1 MKHYKM
7 AASRGHAEAE
17 YRVGFMYQNGLGRE
31 RDYPQ
36 ALHWYSLAAA
46 QEDAHSQ
53 SALGFMHE
61 HGQGVNEDEAKA
73 LMYYRKAA
81 KNGDENAIRN
91 RDMLES
97 RQEKK

>member
-1 MKHYKM
+1 
-7 AASRGHAEAE
+7 
-17 YRVGFMYQNGLGRE
+17 
-31 RDYPQ
+31 
-36 ALHWYSLAAA
+36 
-46 QEDAHSQ
+46 
-53 SALGFMHE
+53 MHE